1 MLKPYR
7 DAFPAEYRND
17 RPALEQHVR
26 DLIARDIKAPYLK
39 SLQGYLWRQGYET
52 GVLKAPL
59 FDDVSPFIQSAHGAG
74 KKIMIYSSGSVPAQ
88 QLLFRHTSSQ
98 PSDLSP
104 FISDWFDTVN
114 AGPKMEAASYK
125 KIHAAHPE
133 VATSRW
139 LFLSDN
145 IKEVEAAIA
154 AGMRSV
160 PVVRPGNSPLD
171 PDCELLGNAVTSF
184 HV

>member
-1 MLKPYR
+1 MLKQYR
-7 DAFPAEYRND
+7 EAFPDEYRND
-17 RPALEQHVR
+17 RSAFEEHVR

-39 SLQGYLWRQGYET
+39 SLQGYLWRHGYET

-59 FDDVSPFIQSAHGAG
+59 FDDVSPFIQGAHGAN

-114 AGPKMEAASYK
+114 AGPKMEAASYE
-125 KIHAAHPE
+125 KIHAAHSD
-133 VATSRW
+133 VAASRW

-145 IKEVEAAIA
+145 IKEVQAAIA
-154 AGMRSV
+154 AGMKSF
-160 PVVRPGNSPLD
+160 PVVRPGNAPLD
-171 PDCELLGNAVTSF
+171 PNYALLGQAVTTF